1 MFINQDPDLQN
12 RCPYCSDVLP
22 GSLLDMSS
30 SDKIRDLKLSNP
42 YFRLRY
48 GKYCPFC
55 GRSIK
60 LKIWL

>member
-12 RCPYCSDVLP
+12 NCPYCSDLLP
-22 GSLLDMSS
+22 DSLLDLSS
-30 SDKIRDLKLSNP
+30 PEIRNIKLANP

-60 LKIWL
+60 LRIWL